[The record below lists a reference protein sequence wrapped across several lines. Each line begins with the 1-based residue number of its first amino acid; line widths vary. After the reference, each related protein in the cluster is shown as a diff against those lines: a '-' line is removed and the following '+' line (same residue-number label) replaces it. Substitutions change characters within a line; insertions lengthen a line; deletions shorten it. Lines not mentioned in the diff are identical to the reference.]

1 MWFYLL
7 SPRCIYAAGHCWGLV
22 GAFALKLFP
31 LVPSFSVSLLLIR
44 RRVNKDA
51 DGSIVG
57 GKT

>member
-1 MWFYLL
+1 MVL
-7 SPRCIYAAGHCWGLV
+7 SFVSRCIYATGHCWGLV